1 MCGHIE
7 EKEIALLRAEHTL
20 VDEPLGKALTDLL
33 ELVTNFEYVPR
44 LACDGIR
51 QCVKGVARKESQ

>member
-1 MCGHIE
+1 VCGHVE

-20 VDEPLGKALTDLL
+20 VDEPLGKALADLL
-33 ELVTNFEYVPR
+33 ELVTDFEYVPR

-51 QCVKGVARKESQ
+51 